1 MYQNEHF
8 YPIMLNYS
16 INLFRDSNE
25 FVIVPFRD
33 YEILDK
39 FENHSKIEIQN
50 QILGHFKL
58 IKEMGF
64 NTIRICTDSNFGMEI
79 ENNKFTYRVYSND
92 TSTLWL
98 DAIDYSEAYFIA
110 IEQFLE
116 IAELHDIKIMIL
128 LRAPFNKKAEKF
140 TKLFLQKFSNN
151 PTIFAYDF
159 MNEPLYFDNVD
170 LKDRNREKV
179 DAYNIVARWKIMM
192 EKFAPYQLLT
202 IGFSEPIEVLEWD
215 PSVLPV
221 DFVQFHTYHPL
232 RVPSEIYW
240 YANYVNKP
248 WMIGETSLPAD
259 NDSVFYEEQV
269 QYMKECYKMVLD
281 CGGSGFGWW
290 GFQDMMWGGFEH
302 DYTSLL
308 NRKGTTTTTD
318 SLHTVV
324 GTLKPA
330 AMELNK
336 LRNYKANY
344 ECIVPVNYYNMVGY
358 NNVALTGKIINKKTN
373 EPIEGAV
380 IRGWSKYFGIGAN
393 TFTDENGNFTLY
405 SNMEFVNFQFSA
417 PGMTRV
423 ILQAEAEYQPI
434 NGYSYPMDS
443 MPNMELEYHKISF
456 IPFLRDRIKDENE
469 KIETDNYI
477 FNFRSSD
484 FNEAKFT
491 GSLGTLELEPL
502 KLKKPGFFK
511 KISI

>member
-1 MYQNEHF
+1 
-8 YPIMLNYS
+8 
-16 INLFRDSNE
+16 
-25 FVIVPFRD
+25 
-33 YEILDK
+33 
-39 FENHSKIEIQN
+39 
-50 QILGHFKL
+50 
-58 IKEMGF
+58 
-64 NTIRICTDSNFGMEI
+64 
-79 ENNKFTYRVYSND
+79 
-92 TSTLWL
+92 
-98 DAIDYSEAYFIA
+98 
-110 IEQFLE
+110 
-116 IAELHDIKIMIL
+116 
-128 LRAPFNKKAEKF
+128 
-140 TKLFLQKFSNN
+140 
-151 PTIFAYDF
+151 

-179 DAYNIVARWKIMM
+179 DAYNIVARWKIMV
-192 EKFAPYQLLT
+192 EKYAPNQMLT

-269 QYMKECYKMVLD
+269 QFMKECYKKVLD

-290 GFQDMMWGGFEH
+290 GFQDMKWGGFEH
-302 DYTSLL
+302 DFTSLL
-308 NRKGTTTTTD
+308 NRVGSTITTD
-318 SLHTVV
+318 SLHTVI

-330 AMELNK
+330 AKELNK
-336 LRNYKANY
+336 LVNYKSMN
-344 ECIVPVNYYNMVGY
+344 ECILPVNYYNMIGY
-358 NNVALTGKIINKKTN
+358 NNFVLTGRIINKKTN

-380 IRGWSKYFGIGAN
+380 IRGWNRYYGIGAN
-393 TFTDENGNFTLY
+393 TFTDKNGNFTLY
-405 SNMEFVNFQFSA
+405 SNIEFVNFQFSA

-423 ILQAEAEYQPI
+423 ILQDETKYKPS
-434 NGYSYPMDS
+434 NGYAYPMDS
-443 MPNMELEYHKISF
+443 LPNTELEYHKISF
-456 IPFLRDRIKDENE
+456 IPFLLDRIKDENE

-477 FNFRSSD
+477 FNFRPSD

-511 KISI
+511 KVII